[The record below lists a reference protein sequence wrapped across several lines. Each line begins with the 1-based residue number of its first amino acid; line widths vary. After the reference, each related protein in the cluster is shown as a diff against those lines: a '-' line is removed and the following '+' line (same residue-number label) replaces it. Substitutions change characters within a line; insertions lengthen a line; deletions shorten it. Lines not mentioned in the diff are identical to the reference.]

1 MQRRRCAAMLDH
13 RGCND
18 DAAHNDHILAL
29 ITAAH
34 AELLPAPA
42 PSSPRYRTP
51 RQRPSPTNNRSF
63 SFLLSQWTLRLTR
76 RHKSLSLEER
86 PCAISA
92 FCCQRR
98 ALSI

>member
-34 AELLPAPA
+34 AEPLPYPKCSRAA
-42 PSSPRYRTP
+42 
-51 RQRPSPTNNRSF
+51 
-63 SFLLSQWTLRLTR
+63 
-76 RHKSLSLEER
+76 
-86 PCAISA
+86 SA
-92 FCCQRR
+92 FLTGSKFRR
-98 ALSI
+98 ICLRPPTK